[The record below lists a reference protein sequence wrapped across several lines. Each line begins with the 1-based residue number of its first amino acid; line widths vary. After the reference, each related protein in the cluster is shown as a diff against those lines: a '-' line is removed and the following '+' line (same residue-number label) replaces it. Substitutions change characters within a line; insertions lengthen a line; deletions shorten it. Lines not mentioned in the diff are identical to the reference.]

1 MDPPGSGRWFPD
13 LSWHG
18 TPVTGRA
25 VQVLEGTEA
34 ALRKSARRMRECGQE
49 DGARRAEQFAEWI
62 RFDLDEPV
70 VAQQLYLAAARLRG
84 IRRPGLLAD
93 QALEKVLSLARAERG
108 NVQFADPE
116 SGALRIISQ
125 HGFDEEF
132 LDHFAV
138 VDDDRSACGRAARRG
153 AQLVISDV
161 MTDPA
166 FEPHRKIA
174 AASGFRAVQSTPLV
188 DKAGRVVGVMST
200 HYPRPHA
207 PSARDML
214 IIKRYADLVGQAL
227 ASSVAA
233 LMPDGSSLA

>member
-1 MDPPGSGRWFPD
+1 
-13 LSWHG
+13 
-18 TPVTGRA
+18 
-25 VQVLEGTEA
+25 
-34 ALRKSARRMRECGQE
+34 MRECGQE

-84 IRRPGLLAD
+84 IRRPGPLAD
-93 QALEKVLSLARAERG
+93 QALEKLLSLARAERG
-108 NVQFADPE
+108 NVQFADPA
-116 SGALRIISQ
+116 SGALRIIAQ
-125 HGFDEEF
+125 HGFDKEF

-161 MTDPA
+161 ITDPA

-214 IIKRYADLVGQAL
+214 IIKRYAGLVGQAL

-233 LMPDGSSLA
+233 LMPEGSSLA